1 MGARPHGA
9 GEPRRRRSALATE
22 EATMNDT
29 LITRDGLEK
38 LQAELAALRTER
50 GEDEELL
57 ERRIAVLEQRLAA
70 ATVVDPDGRNGC
82 VDVGERVTVRNLDSG
97 EVLEYRLVGTLEA
110 APAEGRI
117 SVVSPLGQALL
128 GCRIGDTAIVDA
140 PKGRLQFEVVSIAE
154 APVLGGRARPAA

>member
-1 MGARPHGA
+1 
-9 GEPRRRRSALATE
+9 
-22 EATMNDT
+22 MNDT

-57 ERRIAVLEQRLAA
+57 DRRIAVLEQRLAA

-82 VDVGERVTVRNLDSG
+82 VDVGERVTVRNLDTG
-97 EVLEYRLVGTLEA
+97 EVHEYRLVGTLESS
-110 APAEGRI
+110 PSEGRI

-128 GCRIGDTAIVDA
+128 GRRIGDVAAFDA
-140 PKGRLQFEVVSIAE
+140 PKGRLRFEVVAIAE
-154 APVLGGRARPAA
+154 DAARGGRARPAA